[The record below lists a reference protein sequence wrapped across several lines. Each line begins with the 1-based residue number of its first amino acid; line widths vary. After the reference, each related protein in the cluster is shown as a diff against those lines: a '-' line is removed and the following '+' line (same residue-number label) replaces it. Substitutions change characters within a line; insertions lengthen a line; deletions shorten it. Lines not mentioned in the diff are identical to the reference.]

1 VYLLNLCIGGEGRR
15 RVNPGMELLIIEGKE
30 EKETN
35 SPLLIDKGTLH
46 HCCTATGC
54 INNIKEVYKLE
65 Y

>member
-1 VYLLNLCIGGEGRR
+1 
-15 RVNPGMELLIIEGKE
+15 MELLIIEGKE